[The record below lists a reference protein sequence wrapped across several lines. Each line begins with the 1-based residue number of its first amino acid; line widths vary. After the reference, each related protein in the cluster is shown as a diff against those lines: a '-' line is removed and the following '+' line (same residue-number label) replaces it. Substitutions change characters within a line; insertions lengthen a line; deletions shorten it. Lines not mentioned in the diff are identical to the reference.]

1 MSDIDD
7 GVSMCLSFVLE
18 DVYAFFLFFSP
29 FFFFFLLSTF
39 RRRPIHI
46 IYALSHHDVL

>member
-18 DVYAFFLFFSP
+18 VVYAFFLFF
-29 FFFFFLLSTF
+29 FLFFFFLLSTF